1 MTPIHDII
9 GDVVKATA
17 KALGRNIS
25 YLYGDW
31 DYISNILTRWNG
43 SPETAALKYPIIC
56 LYSPY
61 QESRSVESAKERS
74 TANLELLI
82 LCNTQKNYLNE
93 ERDAITFGEV
103 LRPIYQEF
111 IGQLMKDRRIVRN
124 YSGMPTHTYTE
135 NYRYGRLGVLTSENR
150 PFRDFIDAI
159 EISNLSLTFKDIE
172 NGNCYGNI
180 LS

>member
-1 MTPIHDII
+1 MRPVHDII
-9 GDVVKATA
+9 GDIVKATSEA
-17 KALGRNIS
+17 MGRNIS

-61 QESRSVESAKERS
+61 PEKRQLEGKWVRSDV
-74 TANLELLI
+74 TLEMLI
-82 LCNTQKNYLNE
+82 LCNTQKDYLNE

-103 LRPIYQEF
+103 LRPVYEEF
-111 IGQLMKDRRIVRN
+111 IRQLMKDASVVKN
-124 YSGMPTHTYTE
+124 YAGYPSHTYTE
-135 NYRYGRLGVLTSENR
+135 NYRYGRLGVLTSDNR

-159 EISNLSLTFKDIE
+159 ELTNLSLTFKE
-172 NGNCYGNI
+172 NCDGK
-180 LS
+180 L